1 MSQSTLHTTAA
12 AAHCPPPY
20 TVAQLVP
27 HTGTMSLLDITLHSD
42 RKSLV
47 AQVTIGQHTLFATE
61 RGVPAWV
68 GIEYMAQSIAAFAG
82 VRAREAGEEIR
93 IGFLVGTR
101 KYQCN
106 VPWFPLGT
114 TLMIEVTEELRGDN
128 GLGVF
133 VCRITSA
140 PNSATM
146 IVAEANLN
154 VFQPDDAE
162 EFLNNA

>member
-1 MSQSTLHTTAA
+1 MTQSILQTTAGA
-12 AAHCPPPY
+12 DYCPPAY
-20 TVAQLVP
+20 TVAELVP
-27 HTGTMSLLDITLHSD
+27 HSGTMSLLDTTLHCD
-42 RKSLV
+42 RKSLI
-47 AQVTIGQHTLFATE
+47 AQVTIGPHTLFASE

-101 KYQCN
+101 KYHCN
-106 VPWFPLGT
+106 VPYFPLGT
-114 TLMIEVTEELRGDN
+114 RLLIEVTEELRGDN

-133 VCRITSA
+133 ICRITSA

-146 IVAEANLN
+146 IAAEANLN